1 MEQRFIIRGLGA
13 GALAGLVAFVF
24 ARIIAEPYIQQAIN
38 YERGR
43 DAAKDALNRAAGL
56 PPDPPE
62 MDVFTRGVQRN
73 IGIGVGLL
81 LFGIAMGAL
90 FAVAYY
96 IAYKRT
102 HGRIR
107 PRVLALMVAGA
118 GFLCLYLVPFLKYP
132 ANPPAIGHPETIKQR
147 SALYLGMVLIALV
160 ALTLGIVAQRRL
172 RGRFG
177 DWTAMLLAA
186 LGFAVVVGI
195 AMAILP
201 PLGHLHVNV
210 VNYGHFATETP
221 QPLRDPKGAIVYPG
235 FPADTLFK
243 FRLYTIINQIIL
255 WGTIGLG
262 AGALVERM
270 LAREGEER
278 VPPDLAATP
287 G

>member
-24 ARIIAEPYIQQAIN
+24 ARIFAEPYIQQAID

-243 FRLYTIINQIIL
+243 FRLYTMIDQIIL